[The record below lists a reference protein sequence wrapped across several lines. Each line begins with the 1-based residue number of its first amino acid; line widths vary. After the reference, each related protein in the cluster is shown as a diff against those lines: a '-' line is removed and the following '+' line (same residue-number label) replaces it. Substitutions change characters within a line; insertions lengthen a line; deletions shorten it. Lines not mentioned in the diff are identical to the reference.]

1 MKMVTAIIQPFRL
14 DDVVDALEALGAE
27 DFTVTE
33 VKGVGRT
40 KPERRVHPDE
50 PPPTPLPPR
59 IKIEVAVT
67 VERLP
72 ELIEAIQR
80 AAVSGRPGDGK
91 IFVIELEH
99 VLRIENHRRDRAI

>member
-14 DDVVDALEALGAE
+14 DDVVDALEAIGVGK
-27 DFTVTE
+27 FTVTE
-33 VKGVGRT
+33 VRGIGRT
-40 KPERRVHPDE
+40 KPERRVNPDE
-50 PPPTPLPPR
+50 PPPMPLPPR

-80 AAVSGRPGDGK
+80 VAVTGRPGDGK
-91 IFVIELEH
+91 IFVMELERPA
-99 VLRIENHRRDRAI
+99 V